1 MLKLL
6 SAYAGLLLL
15 APVAVA
21 ADAEANK
28 AAVLAFHAALTDTKD
43 FATAEKY
50 LAPDYK
56 QHNPTLRDG
65 AAGIKGLIDFFR
77 EKLPDARSEIKHVW
91 TDGDY
96 VILHV
101 HFIGVPGTSG
111 RAIADIYRMQDGKIA
126 EHWDV
131 VQDVPA
137 TAANQNG
144 MF

>member
-77 EKLPDARSEIKHVW
+77 EKLPDARSEVKHVW

-101 HFIGVPGTSG
+101 HFIGVAGTSG
-111 RAIADIYRMQDGKIA
+111 RAIADIYRMRDGKIA